1 MNNNINN
8 NENGDEDEEEE
19 TNDDNGLSLERHL
32 YEGTEPTILYTGRPR
47 PCQPTLDALIG
58 ILYKD
63 VHAFAVWIHEDHDD
77 LLQNYDEEE
86 NDDIENNSNSELEDN
101 EQVEEENNGNDSN
114 TNNNKDDDEIK
125 NDIVT
130 TKL

>member
-1 MNNNINN
+1 MLWP
-8 NENGDEDEEEE
+8 
-19 TNDDNGLSLERHL
+19 NDDNGLSLERHL

-86 NDDIENNSNSELEDN
+86 TDDIENNSNSEMEDN
-101 EQVEEENNGNDSN
+101 EQVEEESRVASLANRMTVMMRSLAGSLYMIDQELAQRKS
-114 TNNNKDDDEIK
+114 
-125 NDIVT
+125 
-130 TKL
+130 